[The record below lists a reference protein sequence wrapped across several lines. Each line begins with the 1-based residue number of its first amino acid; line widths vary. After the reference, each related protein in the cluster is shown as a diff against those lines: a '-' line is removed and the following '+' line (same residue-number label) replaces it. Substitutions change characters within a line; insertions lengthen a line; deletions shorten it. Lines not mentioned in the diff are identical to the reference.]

1 MREIRM
7 SGSMSGMWKRSHGR
21 ATEAPPDERGG
32 NRHAR
37 PTATAPHLDS
47 TVKSLPAARTE
58 RPLSD
63 QLADPWRSA
72 GADGVAPK
80 PAITAPS
87 TTPKLLAK
95 PSEQRI

>member
-47 TVKSLPAARTE
+47 TMLAESPMRLDRGHDVDEPVD
-58 RPLSD
+58 RPVQFGAHASS
-63 QLADPWRSA
+63 SA
-72 GADGVAPK
+72 GTMQPGSPGLAPHSVSQK
-80 PAITAPS
+80 P
-87 TTPKLLAK
+87 
-95 PSEQRI
+95 